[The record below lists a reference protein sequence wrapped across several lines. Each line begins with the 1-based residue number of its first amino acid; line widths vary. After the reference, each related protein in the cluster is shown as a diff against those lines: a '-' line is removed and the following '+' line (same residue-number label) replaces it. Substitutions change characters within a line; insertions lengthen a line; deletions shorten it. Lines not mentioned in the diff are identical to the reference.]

1 MGNISASRLG
11 GLGLIIGPGLATIL
25 YLLLFMVLG
34 DASGELTDFSVT
46 SDPSALE
53 RFLWIFPGISLIF
66 FLYGITVLHTDI
78 KENGNNEALFRLGTM
93 GIFIGILGIVI
104 SSGLGFGTNFEGI
117 TGLSEG
123 YGATLNLVGGAIQTY
138 TGLIFSI
145 GSLLI
150 AWSVSS
156 SREGGHRI
164 FACLMAL
171 VALIN
176 VVVGIINLIDTSTWE
191 IGAIVTP
198 ITYVLFSIWSITLG
212 LGLCNQ
218 VSSSDGKSE

>member
-78 KENGNNEALFRLGTM
+78 KKNGNNEALFRLGTM

-104 SSGLGFGTNFEGI
+104 SSGLGFGTNFEGL

-212 LGLCNQ
+212 LGLFNQ

>member
-164 FACLMAL
+164 FACVMAL

-212 LGLCNQ
+212 LGLFNQ

>member
-34 DASGELTDFSVT
+34 DASGEVTDFSVT

-66 FLYGITVLHTDI
+66 FLYGITVLHADI

-104 SSGLGFGTNFEGI
+104 SSGLGFGTNFEGL
-117 TGLSEG
+117 TGLEKG

-150 AWSVSS
+150 AWSVAS

-164 FACLMAL
+164 FASIMAL
-171 VALIN
+171 VAAIN

-198 ITYVLFSIWSITLG
+198 LTYVLFSIWSITLG
-212 LGLCNQ
+212 LGLF
-218 VSSSDGKSE
+218 SKD

>member
-1 MGNISASRLG
+1 MGNISASKLG

-25 YLLLFMVLG
+25 YLLLFLVLG
-34 DASGELTDFSVT
+34 DGASGGVRDFSVT

-66 FLYGITVLHTDI
+66 FLYGVIVLHSDI

-93 GIFIGILGIVI
+93 GLFIGIVGIII
-104 SSGLGFGTNFEGI
+104 SSGLGFGTNFEGL

-123 YGATLNLVGGAIQTY
+123 YGATLNLVGGSIGTY

-150 AWSVSS
+150 AWAVSS
-156 SREGGHRI
+156 SRQGGQRI
-164 FACLMAL
+164 FGCVIAL
-171 VALIN
+171 IAAIN
-176 VVVGIINLIDTSTWE
+176 VVVGILNLVDTSTWE
-191 IGAIVTP
+191 IGGIVTP
-198 ITYVLFSIWSITLG
+198 ITYVLYSIWTITLG
-212 LGLCNQ
+212 LGLF
-218 VSSSDGKSE
+218 SKD

>member
-198 ITYVLFSIWSITLG
+198 ITYVLFSIWSITLV
-212 LGLCNQ
+212 LGLFNQ

>member
-34 DASGELTDFSVT
+34 DASGELRDFSVT

-212 LGLCNQ
+212 LGLF
-218 VSSSDGKSE
+218 SKD

>member
-34 DASGELTDFSVT
+34 DASGEVTDFSVT

-164 FACLMAL
+164 FACVMAL
-171 VALIN
+171 VGAIN

-212 LGLCNQ
+212 LGLF
-218 VSSSDGKSE
+218 SKD